1 VYGDVESGDFG
12 ASGEIPEFGGVEVGG
27 GVRIANFAT
36 GLAVEM
42 DVLVKISAVAGLSTL
57 KLNLLNEAS
66 RGEVL
71 QAVVNRG

>member
-1 VYGDVESGDFG
+1 
-12 ASGEIPEFGGVEVGG
+12 
-27 GVRIANFAT
+27 
-36 GLAVEM
+36 M